1 MIKFQAHSCACWCDS
16 HPCELWAGGHLQFLA
31 RWASLW
37 LRTQQVFCQPR
48 EERLCQQDGQIPCNL
63 ASDSESSLRCSHS
76 LVPPKE
82 RVTQGVDIGEHEEHS
97 RSYLH
102 HLPFSQGNQPPPPNY
117 HMAPA
122 LLFRVLNKTD
132 DHPRLVPKGRG
143 FHLGGWNSQ
152 HKGPMVDSRLEYAGN
167 MTEKAMPLSCSP

>member
-1 MIKFQAHSCACWCDS
+1 MIRVPVNCGPEAISSSWLGGPLYGSEPSRCFVNRERRDYVSKMVRFPVTWPQILSLLLDAVIVLFHPRRGS
-16 HPCELWAGGHLQFLA
+16 HRVWTLGNM
-31 RWASLW
+31 RN
-37 LRTQQVFCQPR
+37 
-48 EERLCQQDGQIPCNL
+48 IP
-63 ASDSESSLRCSHS
+63 E
-76 LVPPKE
+76 
-82 RVTQGVDIGEHEEHS
+82 
-97 RSYLH
+97 SYLH